1 MNNISNEINSE
12 RVKEEDIIDIIGHW
26 GKWQLFLM
34 ILMIY
39 MNIPNE
45 CSMFAITFMAPKINY
60 WCTTPL
66 NSSNTTTEKWK
77 NFTIPLEEIVDKEK
91 PNQCDVY
98 SITEKG
104 EKIRVP
110 CHSWDYDHSFYKSTI
125 TEKWNLVCKN
135 AYLPSLVQSLFFFG
149 YLLSTFI
156 GGQLSDKFGRK
167 PVLYLSSAW
176 TFLFGMICT
185 FSENFWL
192 FAISRFLLGLGQAS
206 TCLIVYVLL
215 TEVVGKDYRVIVG
228 FFNKVGWG
236 LGQMI
241 IPGLVWLFRDW
252 FYINLIYTL
261 TYLIFLLLWWITPE
275 SPRWLLSQDRVNEA
289 ENVTINA
296 LKINKREID
305 HLNERLKIIS
315 ELNEKENKRN
325 QNNQATF
332 SDIMK
337 SPNLRRMSFILYV
350 AWISTVISYYG
361 LSFSADD
368 IGLDVLLFFFL
379 SALLEIPASFSYYYF
394 QRFVGR
400 RYTQIACLIVS
411 GSACLVAIAVPKD
424 FHKVLISLA
433 VVSKFSLSVSFSSLY
448 LLSSEIYPTVV
459 RNVGLGSCST
469 VGRIGAIAAPF
480 MKEAASQ
487 IDRSFPLA
495 LFGTMSLIGGLL
507 VFFLPET
514 KNMELA
520 DTIEQGETIGRH
532 EVYVLTRNFE
542 KEDNAKEN

>member
-1 MNNISNEINSE
+1 MNNTSKEINSE
-12 RVKEEDIIDIIGHW
+12 SDKEEDITDIIGHW

-34 ILMIY
+34 MLIIY
-39 MNIPNE
+39 TNIPNE
-45 CSMFAITFMAPKINY
+45 WYMFGMAFMAPKINY

-77 NFTIPLEEIVDKEK
+77 NFSIQLEEIADKETRD
-91 PNQCDVY
+91 QCDVY

-104 EKIRVP
+104 EEIRVP
-110 CHSWDYDHSFYKSTI
+110 CQSWDYDHSFYKSTI

-135 AYLPSLVQSLFFFG
+135 AFLPSLVQSLFFFG

-176 TFLFGMICT
+176 TFVFGMICT
-185 FSENFWL
+185 FAENFWL
-192 FAISRFLLGLGQAS
+192 FAISRFFLGLGLAS
-206 TCLIVYVLL
+206 TGLIVYVLL
-215 TEVVGKDYRVIVG
+215 TEVVGKDYRVVVG
-228 FFNKVGWG
+228 IFNKVGWG

-241 IPGLVWLFRDW
+241 IPGLVWLLRDW

-261 TYLIFLLLWWITPE
+261 PYLIFLLLWWITPE
-275 SPRWLLSQDRVNEA
+275 SPRWLLSQERVNEA
-289 ENVTINA
+289 ENVTRNA
-296 LKINKREID
+296 LKINKRKID
-305 HLNERLKIIS
+305 HLNEKLKFIS

-325 QNNQATF
+325 QNKQATF
-332 SDIMK
+332 SDVMK
-337 SPNLRRMSFILYV
+337 SPNLRRMTFILYL

-379 SALLEIPASFSYYYF
+379 AALVEIPAGFSYYYF

-400 RYTQIACLIVS
+400 RYTQIACMIVS
-411 GSACLVAIAVPKD
+411 GSACLAAIAVPRD
-424 FHKVLISLA
+424 FHNVLISLA
-433 VVSKFSLSVSFSSLY
+433 VVSRFSLSVSFSSLY

-487 IDRSFPLA
+487 IDRAFPLA
-495 LFGTMSLIGGLL
+495 LFGSLSLIGGLL

-542 KEDNAKEN
+542 KEDNVN

>member
-1 MNNISNEINSE
+1 
-12 RVKEEDIIDIIGHW
+12 
-26 GKWQLFLM
+26 
-34 ILMIY
+34 
-39 MNIPNE
+39 
-45 CSMFAITFMAPKINY
+45 
-60 WCTTPL
+60 
-66 NSSNTTTEKWK
+66 
-77 NFTIPLEEIVDKEK
+77 
-91 PNQCDVY
+91 
-98 SITEKG
+98 
-104 EKIRVP
+104 
-110 CHSWDYDHSFYKSTI
+110 
-125 TEKWNLVCKN
+125 
-135 AYLPSLVQSLFFFG
+135 
-149 YLLSTFI
+149 
-156 GGQLSDKFGRK
+156 
-167 PVLYLSSAW
+167 
-176 TFLFGMICT
+176 
-185 FSENFWL
+185 
-192 FAISRFLLGLGQAS
+192 
-206 TCLIVYVLL
+206 
-215 TEVVGKDYRVIVG
+215 
-228 FFNKVGWG
+228 
-236 LGQMI
+236 
-241 IPGLVWLFRDW
+241 
-252 FYINLIYTL
+252 
-261 TYLIFLLLWWITPE
+261 
-275 SPRWLLSQDRVNEA
+275 
-289 ENVTINA
+289 
-296 LKINKREID
+296 
-305 HLNERLKIIS
+305 
-315 ELNEKENKRN
+315 
-325 QNNQATF
+325 
-332 SDIMK
+332 MK

-495 LFGTMSLIGGLL
+495 LFGTLSLIGGLL

-514 KNMELA
+514 KNMELV

-532 EVYVLTRNFE
+532 KVYVLTRNFE
-542 KEDNAKEN
+542 KEDYVKEN